1 MLGAVAHNTRPG
13 HVGVTLQA
21 NGQSNALIL
30 LRVVERSGL
39 VATEI
44 IIGNASESFFGEGGQ
59 GRKDVGAILRGFLP
73 YGQVSAGI
81 SFGNNLCFAPGI
93 VLCMVNEPCDS
104 TLPASHKHLLF
115 RTPSFRGQD
124 RVSNTD
130 LPALFFGRTADPRRQ
145 KPAQSPVSPR
155 LILNNKAR
163 FRHLLFNSTRNQ
175 KGQYTCEFH
184 EFSLRSQPVAG
195 WQPAVIQPGNRRC
208 LAAVSGLS
216 ELRFSARIRS
226 LALRSVQPATCCIAR
241 RKTTVT
247 DTGFPG
253 RAPSRSSFDG
263 TPLRGISP
271 ATAFSF
277 VQNTKT
283 EDVPCS
289 TRS

>member
-1 MLGAVAHNTRPG
+1 MSLQPNIRGSSAWSAIRRRPDMRSSRRPVMAEVCAGTRCKPGSFGTNLRAVSG
-13 HVGVTLQA
+13 
-21 NGQSNALIL
+21 NGQ
-30 LRVVERSGL
+30 
-39 VATEI
+39 
-44 IIGNASESFFGEGGQ
+44 F
-59 GRKDVGAILRGFLP
+59 P
-73 YGQVSAGI
+73 AGI
-81 SFGNNLCFAPGI
+81 SGRAIDPLAAAFLLCN
-93 VLCMVNEPCDS
+93 VNGPCGS
-104 TLPASHKHLLF
+104 TLPAPHMHLLF

-130 LPALFFGRTADPRRQ
+130 LPALFFGRTAAPRRQ

-175 KGQYTCEFH
+175 KGQYKCESH
-184 EFSLRSQPVAG
+184 ESSLRSQLVAG

-216 ELRFSARIRS
+216 GLRFSARIRS